1 MIKIITIKNIVIL
14 IFMIKIFQSDNLWLE
29 IKLKLCLIIVQYLIK
44 SKISKSNCSL
54 CCLDAK
60 ISVPF
65 IAGDSPHWLSSLR
78 FFVIISIIITVVI
91 IIIIIIIIIIAII
104 AIIFL
109 TIIINIIFNR
119 SAECFIIPLLK
130 TNSIQDF

>member
-1 MIKIITIKNIVIL
+1 MIKIITIKNVVIL

-78 FFVIISIIITVVI
+78 FFVIISIIITVI

-109 TIIINIIFNR
+109 AIIINIIFNR

>member
-60 ISVPF
+60 ISVPLN
-65 IAGDSPHWLSSLR
+65 AGDSPH
-78 FFVIISIIITVVI
+78 
-91 IIIIIIIIIIAII
+91 
-104 AIIFL
+104 
-109 TIIINIIFNR
+109 
-119 SAECFIIPLLK
+119 
-130 TNSIQDF
+130 

>member
-78 FFVIISIIITVVI
+78 FFVIISIIITVI
-91 IIIIIIIIIIAII
+91 IIIIIIVIIIAII

-109 TIIINIIFNR
+109 AIIINIIFNR

-130 TNSIQDF
+130 TSSIQDF